1 MSRARA
7 RPSLNAHPGLRG
19 GGKGRPRPCGS
30 TDTGQRPR
38 ARHRAGPT
46 EHAQRSPSPP
56 GAHSSRA
63 RGWRPTINKHG
74 ERERETCLC
83 RRCVRW
89 GGGEAKGG
97 AYCWKEGSRGGP
109 SAKVTSQQKPKAKEG
124 ASWRVTWDT
133 ALRAEGRHAGSREAG
148 AGLAHAWCDDGGAGR
163 PPAGRSGVRRGGGVS
178 PAPQRPG
185 WSRHHGPVTCAVTQ
199 GLTLSRTL
207 NLAECSALDIL
218 KPLTVSVEGVPHLI
232 LQWAP

>member
-1 MSRARA
+1 MCKI
-7 RPSLNAHPGLRG
+7 RG
-19 GGKGRPRPCGS
+19 
-30 TDTGQRPR
+30 D
-38 ARHRAGPT
+38 
-46 EHAQRSPSPP
+46 
-56 GAHSSRA
+56 
-63 RGWRPTINKHG
+63 
-74 ERERETCLC
+74 
-83 RRCVRW
+83 V
-89 GGGEAKGG
+89 KGG

-185 WSRHHGPVTCAVTQ
+185 WSRRHGPVTCVVTQ

-218 KPLTVSVEGVPHLI
+218 KPLTVSVEGAPRLV